1 MGSEAGGAGKSGG
14 GAPPRPAFG
23 SQLVMLMAFMVAL
36 IVLFDN
42 NLRQALGG
50 IVGLGLM
57 PLVGF
62 AGRYP
67 VITLVCTG
75 LIMTFFS
82 VTVRHLF
89 IDWVAMAKNQRMM
102 SAFQKELREART
114 SNNTFKLKKLT
125 EIQPQMTAQS
135 LKTTQAQ
142 FKLMPITMLV
152 VIPIFAWLANF
163 VYLDLS
169 STIFSVPW
177 EFNADMKNSN
187 VLPNWI
193 LLYSLTTIPF
203 GQVLQ
208 RTLKYYSFSKRLHK
222 LEHHGEERK
231 EEKAYEEI

>member
-1 MGSEAGGAGKSGG
+1 MGSGAGRTAGGPGG
-14 GAPPRPAFG
+14 AAPPRPEFG
-23 SQLVMLMAFMVAL
+23 NQLIMLMAFMVAL

-42 NLRQALGG
+42 NLRQALGR
-50 IVGLGLM
+50 IVGVALM

-62 AGRYP
+62 GGEYP
-67 VITLVCTG
+67 VLTLVCTG

-89 IDWVAMAKNQRMM
+89 IDWVAMARNQRIM

-114 SNNTFKLKKLT
+114 SNNKFKLKKLT
-125 EIQPQMTAQS
+125 EMQPQMTAQS
-135 LKTTQAQ
+135 LKATQMQ
-142 FKLMPITMLV
+142 LKLMPMTMIV
-152 VIPIFAWLANF
+152 IIPIFAWLANF

-193 LLYSLTTIPF
+193 LLYSLVTIPF

-208 RTLKYYSFSKRLHK
+208 RSLKYFSFTRRLHM
-222 LEHHGEERK
+222 LEHGGAGEGDEASG
-231 EEKAYEEI
+231 EA

>member
-1 MGSEAGGAGKSGG
+1 MGSKAGGGKGKPGG
-14 GAPPRPAFG
+14 GPPRPEFG
-23 SQLVMLMAFMVAL
+23 NQLIMLMAFMVAL
-36 IVLFDN
+36 VVMFDN
-42 NLRQALGG
+42 NLRQALGR
-50 IVGLGLM
+50 IVGVALM

-62 AGRYP
+62 SGQYP
-67 VITLVCTG
+67 VLTLVCTG

-82 VTVRHLF
+82 VTVRHFF
-89 IDWVAMAKNQRMM
+89 IDWVSMARNQRIM
-102 SAFQKELREART
+102 SAFQKEMREART

-135 LKTTQAQ
+135 LKSTQAQ
-142 FKLMPITMLV
+142 FKLMPVTLIV
-152 VIPIFAWLANF
+152 IIPIFAWLSNF

-193 LLYSLTTIPF
+193 LLYSLVTIPF

-208 RTLKYYSFSKRLHK
+208 RTLKYYSFTKRLHR
-222 LEHHGEERK
+222 LERHGEEGP
-231 EEKAYEEI
+231 EEEPFEEI